1 MDVRVFEDRA
11 AAIQGFCEL
20 LVAARPSTFVLTGGT
35 TAGDA
40 YTLLASD
47 GWRDRLPWDELTL
60 YFGDERRV
68 PPDSS
73 DSCYRLVAE
82 TLLEGV
88 TPKAVERMRGEAD
101 DPEAEADR
109 YGALIPDRLDV
120 VMLGMG
126 DDGHCAS
133 LFPGEPSLEVT
144 DRLCV
149 PSRAHYAPFERLTL
163 TYPALDRARLVVF
176 LVIGEKKAEALAAIQ
191 RGEDR
196 PAGRVRPADGRVVWI
211 VDRAAAP
218 LLSGA

>member
-1 MDVRVFEDRA
+1 MDVQVFEDRS
-11 AAIQGFCEL
+11 AAILGFCEL
-20 LVAARPSTFVLTGGT
+20 LVEARPSTVVLTGGT

-47 GWRDRLPWDELTL
+47 GWRDRLPWGEATL

-68 PPDSS
+68 PPDSP
-73 DSCYRLVAE
+73 DSCYRLAAD
-82 TLLEGV
+82 TLLAGV

-133 LFPGEPSLEVT
+133 LFPGEPSLDVT
-144 DRLCV
+144 DRLCI

-196 PAGRVRPADGRVVWI
+196 PAGRVHPPDGRVVW
-211 VDRAAAP
+211 VADRAAAS
-218 LLSGA
+218 LLSGT